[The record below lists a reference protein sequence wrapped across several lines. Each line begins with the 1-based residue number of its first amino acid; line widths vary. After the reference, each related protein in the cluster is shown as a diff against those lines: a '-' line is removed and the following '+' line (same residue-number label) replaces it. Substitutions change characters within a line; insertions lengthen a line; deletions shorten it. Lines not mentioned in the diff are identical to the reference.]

1 MGKQILDQFSLL
13 HVAVGV
19 VAYFWGV
26 PLLVGIG
33 LHIVFEIVENTT
45 WGISFINNWLFVVWP
60 GGKPYADG
68 IMNQISDIVTFAG
81 GWLVAA
87 WLDRLSVERGW
98 Y

>member
-13 HVAVGV
+13 HAAVGV

-26 PLLVGIG
+26 PFWLATAV
-33 LHIVFEIVENTT
+33 HIVFEIVENTA
-45 WGISFINNWLFVVWP
+45 WGISFINNWVTLWP

-68 IMNQISDIVTFAG
+68 FVNRISDTVTFVG
-81 GWLVAA
+81 GWLLAA
-87 WLDRLSVERGW
+87 WLDDLGSKREW

>member
-26 PLLVGIG
+26 PLLVAVVV
-33 LHIVFEIVENTT
+33 HIVFEIVENTA
-45 WGISFINNWLFVVWP
+45 WGISFINNWLTVWP

-68 IMNQISDIVTFAG
+68 VVNQITDTLTFAG
-81 GWLVAA
+81 GWVAAA
-87 WLDRLSVERGW
+87 WLDKLGVKRGW
-98 Y
+98 N